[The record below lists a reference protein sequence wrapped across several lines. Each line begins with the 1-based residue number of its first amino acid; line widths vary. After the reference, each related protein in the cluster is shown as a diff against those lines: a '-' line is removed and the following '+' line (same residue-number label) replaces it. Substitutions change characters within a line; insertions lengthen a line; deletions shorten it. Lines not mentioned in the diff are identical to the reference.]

1 MSIEDKDSE
10 KLKSVNSVWNE
21 AFPRSVGFNEQAL
34 DEAFDYALSDGNYTQ
49 AVIVIKDDKLVYELY

>member
-1 MSIEDKDSE
+1 
-10 KLKSVNSVWNE
+10 
-21 AFPRSVGFNEQAL
+21 VGFNEQAL